1 MNNYQ
6 IDVWKNYY
14 EQAGYQ
20 NFENILLAIKEGKFK
35 SEITEIRNS
44 LKENNKNKSDR
55 LKNSLSGF
63 TVSAIFDE
71 ERRKERVIKYYGVMV
86 LDIDNL
92 KDEEE
97 VERIKKEIEKI
108 EYTKMVFVSPSGL
121 GLKIIV
127 ETNNTDVERHTEVY
141 KKLVN
146 YYKNQ
151 LNVEF
156 DSQTCDVSRLCFF
169 SYDETAYYN
178 CESKIFISE
187 KDIKKEKKM
196 MENKVISNDGK
207 YNKVISNDGKYNKVI
222 EEIIEFTKRKQ
233 KYAQGNRNRFVYL
246 LVKNSKLGGVPEEII
261 REFCINNYVEED
273 FPVEEIAS
281 IMEVYND
288 DEIKFGE
295 YEYRYKKF
303 LK

>member
-1 MNNYQ
+1 M
-6 IDVWKNYY
+6 I
-14 EQAGYQ
+14 
-20 NFENILLAIKEGKFK
+20 
-35 SEITEIRNS
+35 
-44 LKENNKNKSDR
+44 KENNKNKSDE
-55 LKNSLSGF
+55 LKNNLLSF

-71 ERRKERVIKYYGVMV
+71 KRRKERVIKYYGVMV
-86 LDIDNL
+86 LDIDDL

-97 VERIKKEIEKI
+97 VERIKKEVEKI
-108 EYTKMVFVSPSGL
+108 EYTKMAFVSPSGL

-141 KKLVN
+141 KELVN
-146 YYKNQ
+146 YYGNQ
-151 LNVEF
+151 LNVKF

-178 CESKIFISE
+178 CESKIFIS
-187 KDIKKEKKM
+187 KKEKKM
-196 MENKVISNDGK
+196 MENKVVSNG
-207 YNKVISNDGKYNKVI
+207 GEYNKVI
-222 EEIIEFTKRKQ
+222 ERIIEFTKRKQ
-233 KYAQGNRNRFVYL
+233 RYVKGNRNRFVYL

-261 REFCINNYVEED
+261 REFCINNYVEKD
-273 FPVEEIAS
+273 FPVEEIES

-295 YEYRYKKF
+295 FEYRYKKF

>member
-6 IDVWKNYY
+6 IDVWANYN
-14 EQAGYQ
+14 EQVRYL
-20 NFENILLAIKEGKFK
+20 NFENILLAIKEGEFK
-35 SEITEIRNS
+35 SKITEIRNF
-44 LKENNKNKSDR
+44 LKENNKNKSDE
-55 LKNSLSGF
+55 LKNSLLGF
-63 TVSAIFDE
+63 TVSAIFDKK
-71 ERRKERVIKYYGVMV
+71 RRKERVIKYYGVMV

-97 VERIKKEIEKI
+97 IERIKKEIEKI

-141 KKLVN
+141 KELVK
-146 YYKNQ
+146 YYENQ

-178 CESKIFISE
+178 CESKIFIS
-187 KDIKKEKKM
+187 KKEKKM
-196 MENKVISNDGK
+196 MENKVVS
-207 YNKVISNDGKYNKVI
+207 SDGKYNKVI
-222 EEIIEFTKRKQ
+222 EEIIEFTKTKQ
-233 KYAQGNRNRFVYL
+233 KYEKGNRNRFVYL

-261 REFCINNYVEED
+261 REFCINNYVEKD
-273 FPVEEIAS
+273 FPIEEIES

-288 DEIKFGE
+288 DEIKFGK
-295 YEYRYKKF
+295 YKYRYRKL

>member
-6 IDVWKNYY
+6 IDVWANYN
-14 EQAGYQ
+14 EQVRYL
-20 NFENILLAIKEGKFK
+20 NFENILLAIKEGEFK
-35 SEITEIRNS
+35 SEITEIRNF
-44 LKENNKNKSDR
+44 LKENNKNKSDE

-71 ERRKERVIKYYGVMV
+71 KRRKEKVIKYYGVMV

-141 KKLVN
+141 KELVK
-146 YYKNQ
+146 YYENQ

-178 CESKIFISE
+178 CKSKIFISE
-187 KDIKKEKKM
+187 KDTKKEKKM
-196 MENKVISNDGK
+196 MENKVVSNSGE
-207 YNKVISNDGKYNKVI
+207 YNKVI
-222 EEIIEFTKRKQ
+222 ERIIEFTKRKQ
-233 KYAQGNRNRFVYL
+233 KYVKGNRNRFVYL

-273 FPVEEIAS
+273 FPVEEIES

-288 DEIKFGE
+288 DEIKFGK
-295 YEYRYKKF
+295 YKYKYRKL

>member
-44 LKENNKNKSDR
+44 LKENNKNKSGR

-71 ERRKERVIKYYGVMV
+71 KRRKERVIKYYGVMV

-141 KKLVN
+141 KELVN
-146 YYKNQ
+146 YYGNQ
-151 LNVEF
+151 LNVGF

-178 CESKIFISE
+178 CKSKIFIS
-187 KDIKKEKKM
+187 KKEKKM
-196 MENKVISNDGK
+196 MENKVVSNG
-207 YNKVISNDGKYNKVI
+207 GEYNKVI
-222 EEIIEFTKRKQ
+222 ERIIEFTKRKQ
-233 KYAQGNRNRFVYL
+233 RYVKGNRNRFVYL

-273 FPVEEIAS
+273 FPVEEIES

-295 YEYRYKKF
+295 FEYRYRKL

>member
-1 MNNYQ
+1 MNNNQ

-86 LDIDNL
+86 LDIDDL

-141 KKLVN
+141 KELVN
-146 YYKNQ
+146 YYVNQ

-178 CESKIFISE
+178 CESKIFIS
-187 KDIKKEKKM
+187 KKEKKM
-196 MENKVISNDGK
+196 MENKVVSNGGE
-207 YNKVISNDGKYNKVI
+207 YNKVIKR
-222 EEIIEFTKRKQ
+222 IIEFTKRKQ
-233 KYAQGNRNRFVYL
+233 RYVKGNRNRFVYL

-273 FPVEEIAS
+273 FPVEEIES

-295 YEYRYKKF
+295 FEYRYKKF

>member
-71 ERRKERVIKYYGVMV
+71 KRQKERVIKYYGVMV

-146 YYKNQ
+146 YYENQ

-196 MENKVISNDGK
+196 IE
-207 YNKVISNDGKYNKVI
+207 NKVISNDGKYNKVI
-222 EEIIEFTKRKQ
+222 EEIIEFTKTKQ
-233 KYAQGNRNRFVYL
+233 KYVKGNRNRFVYL

-261 REFCINNYVEED
+261 REFCINNYEEED
-273 FPVEEIAS
+273 FPVEEIES

-295 YEYRYKKF
+295 YKFRYKKF

>member
-6 IDVWKNYY
+6 IDVWENYD

-44 LKENNKNKSDR
+44 LKENNKNKSNR

-71 ERRKERVIKYYGVMV
+71 KRQKERVIKYYGVMV

-141 KKLVN
+141 KELVN
-146 YYKNQ
+146 YYGNQ
-151 LNVEF
+151 LNVKF

-178 CESKIFISE
+178 CESKIFIS
-187 KDIKKEKKM
+187 KKEKKM
-196 MENKVISNDGK
+196 MENKVVS
-207 YNKVISNDGKYNKVI
+207 SDGKYNKVI
-222 EEIIEFTKRKQ
+222 EEIIEFTKTKQ
-233 KYAQGNRNRFVYL
+233 KYEKGNRNRFVYL

-261 REFCINNYVEED
+261 REFCINNYVEKD
-273 FPVEEIAS
+273 FPIEEIES

-288 DEIKFGE
+288 DEIKFGK
-295 YEYRYKKF
+295 YKYRYRKL

>member
-6 IDVWKNYY
+6 IDVWKNYN

-71 ERRKERVIKYYGVMV
+71 KRRKERVIKYYGVMV

-146 YYKNQ
+146 YYENQ

-169 SYDETAYYN
+169 SCDETAYYN
-178 CESKIFISE
+178 CESKIFIS
-187 KDIKKEKKM
+187 KKEKKM
-196 MENKVISNDGK
+196 MENKVVSNG
-207 YNKVISNDGKYNKVI
+207 GEYNKVI
-222 EEIIEFTKRKQ
+222 ERIIGFTKRKQ
-233 KYAQGNRNRFVYL
+233 RYVKGNRNRFVYL

-273 FPVEEIAS
+273 FPVEEIES

-288 DEIKFGE
+288 DEIKFGK
-295 YEYRYKKF
+295 YKYIYRKL

>member
-6 IDVWKNYY
+6 IDVWKNYK
-14 EQAGYQ
+14 EQVGYL
-20 NFENILLAIKEGKFK
+20 NFENIFLAIKEGEFK
-35 SEITEIRNS
+35 SEITEIRNY
-44 LKENNKNKSDR
+44 LKENNKNKSDE
-55 LKNSLSGF
+55 LKNNLLSF

-71 ERRKERVIKYYGVMV
+71 KRRKERVIKYYGVMV
-86 LDIDNL
+86 LDIDDL

-97 VERIKKEIEKI
+97 VERIKKEVEKI
-108 EYTKMVFVSPSGL
+108 EYTKMAFVSPSGL

-141 KKLVN
+141 KELVN
-146 YYKNQ
+146 YYGNQ
-151 LNVEF
+151 LNVKF

-178 CESKIFISE
+178 CESKIFIS
-187 KDIKKEKKM
+187 KKEKKM
-196 MENKVISNDGK
+196 MENKVVSNG
-207 YNKVISNDGKYNKVI
+207 GEYNKVI
-222 EEIIEFTKRKQ
+222 ERIIEFTKRKQ
-233 KYAQGNRNRFVYL
+233 RYVKGNRNRFVYL

-273 FPVEEIAS
+273 FPVEEIES

-295 YEYRYKKF
+295 FEYRYKKF

>member
-6 IDVWKNYY
+6 IDVWENYN
-14 EQAGYQ
+14 EQLGYLSL
-20 NFENILLAIKEGKFK
+20 ENVFFAIKEAEFK
-35 SEITEIRNS
+35 SEITEIRNC
-44 LKENNKNKSDR
+44 LKENHKNKSDE
-55 LKNSLSGF
+55 LKNSLLGF

-71 ERRKERVIKYYGVMV
+71 KRRKERVIKYYGVMV
-86 LDIDNL
+86 LDIDDL

-97 VERIKKEIEKI
+97 VERIKKEVEKI

-146 YYKNQ
+146 YYENQ

-169 SYDETAYYN
+169 SCDETAYYN
-178 CESKIFISE
+178 EESKIFISE
-187 KDIKKEKKM
+187 DDTKKKKKIMEK
-196 MENKVISNDGK
+196 
-207 YNKVISNDGKYNKVI
+207 KVI
-222 EEIIEFTKRKQ
+222 EKKVINNDRKYHKAIEKIIEFTKIKQ
-233 KYAQGNRNRFVYL
+233 KYVKGNRNRFVYL
-246 LVKNSKLGGVPEEII
+246 LVKNSKRGGVPEEVI

-273 FPVEEIAS
+273 FPVEEIES

-295 YEYRYKKF
+295 LRI
-303 LK
+303 

>member
-6 IDVWKNYY
+6 IDVWENYN
-14 EQAGYQ
+14 EQLGYLSL
-20 NFENILLAIKEGKFK
+20 ENVFFAIKEAEFK
-35 SEITEIRNS
+35 SEITEIRNC
-44 LKENNKNKSDR
+44 LKENHKNKSDE
-55 LKNSLSGF
+55 LKNSLLGF

-71 ERRKERVIKYYGVMV
+71 KRRKERVIKYYGVMV

-141 KKLVN
+141 KELVN
-146 YYKNQ
+146 YYGNQ

-178 CESKIFISE
+178 CESKIFIS
-187 KDIKKEKKM
+187 KKEKKM
-196 MENKVISNDGK
+196 MENKVVSNGGE
-207 YNKVISNDGKYNKVI
+207 YNKVIKR
-222 EEIIEFTKRKQ
+222 IIEFTKRKQ
-233 KYAQGNRNRFVYL
+233 RYVKGNRNRFVYL

-273 FPVEEIAS
+273 FPVEEIES

-295 YEYRYKKF
+295 FEYRYKKF

>member
-6 IDVWKNYY
+6 IDVWKNYS

-44 LKENNKNKSDR
+44 LKENNKNKSNR

-71 ERRKERVIKYYGVMV
+71 KRQKERVIKYYGVMV

-141 KKLVN
+141 KELVN
-146 YYKNQ
+146 YYGNQ
-151 LNVEF
+151 LNVKF

-178 CESKIFISE
+178 CESKIFIS
-187 KDIKKEKKM
+187 KKEKKM
-196 MENKVISNDGK
+196 MENKVVS
-207 YNKVISNDGKYNKVI
+207 SDGKYNKVI
-222 EEIIEFTKRKQ
+222 EEIIEFTKTKQ
-233 KYAQGNRNRFVYL
+233 KYEKGNRNRFVYL

-261 REFCINNYVEED
+261 REFCINNYVEKD
-273 FPVEEIAS
+273 FPIEEIES

-288 DEIKFGE
+288 DEIKFGK
-295 YEYRYKKF
+295 YKYRYRKL

>member
-6 IDVWKNYY
+6 IDVWKNYS

-44 LKENNKNKSDR
+44 LKENNKNKSNR

-71 ERRKERVIKYYGVMV
+71 KRQKERVIKYYGVMV

-146 YYKNQ
+146 YYGNQ
-151 LNVEF
+151 LNVKF

-178 CESKIFISE
+178 CESKIFIS
-187 KDIKKEKKM
+187 KKEKKM
-196 MENKVISNDGK
+196 MENKVVS
-207 YNKVISNDGKYNKVI
+207 SDGKYNKVI
-222 EEIIEFTKRKQ
+222 EEIIEFTKTKQ
-233 KYAQGNRNRFVYL
+233 KYEKGNRNRFVYL

-261 REFCINNYVEED
+261 REFCINNYVEKD
-273 FPVEEIAS
+273 FPIEEIES

-288 DEIKFGE
+288 DEIKFGK
-295 YEYRYKKF
+295 YKYRYRKL

>member
-6 IDVWKNYY
+6 IDVWENYD
-14 EQAGYQ
+14 EQVGYQ

-44 LKENNKNKSDR
+44 LKENNKNKSNR

-71 ERRKERVIKYYGVMV
+71 KRQKERVIKYYGVMV

-141 KKLVN
+141 KELVN
-146 YYKNQ
+146 YYGNQ
-151 LNVEF
+151 LNVKF

-178 CESKIFISE
+178 CESKIFIS
-187 KDIKKEKKM
+187 KKEKKM
-196 MENKVISNDGK
+196 MENKVVS
-207 YNKVISNDGKYNKVI
+207 SDGKYNKVI
-222 EEIIEFTKRKQ
+222 EEIIEFTKTKQ
-233 KYAQGNRNRFVYL
+233 KYEKGNRNRFVYL

-261 REFCINNYVEED
+261 REFCINNYVEKD
-273 FPVEEIAS
+273 FPVEEIES

-288 DEIKFGE
+288 DEIKFGK
-295 YEYRYKKF
+295 YKYIYRKL

>member
-6 IDVWKNYY
+6 IDVWENYK
-14 EQAGYQ
+14 QAGYQ

-44 LKENNKNKSDR
+44 LKENNKNKLNR

-71 ERRKERVIKYYGVMV
+71 KRRKERVIKYYGVMV

-141 KKLVN
+141 KELVN
-146 YYKNQ
+146 YYGNQ
-151 LNVEF
+151 LNVKF

-178 CESKIFISE
+178 CESKIFIS
-187 KDIKKEKKM
+187 KKEKKM
-196 MENKVISNDGK
+196 MENKVVSNG
-207 YNKVISNDGKYNKVI
+207 GEYNKVI
-222 EEIIEFTKRKQ
+222 ERIIEFTKRKQ
-233 KYAQGNRNRFVYL
+233 RYVKGNRNRFVYL

-273 FPVEEIAS
+273 FPVEEIES

-295 YEYRYKKF
+295 YEYRYEKF

>member
-6 IDVWKNYY
+6 IDVWENYK
-14 EQAGYQ
+14 QAGYQ

-71 ERRKERVIKYYGVMV
+71 KRQKERVIKYYGVMV

-141 KKLVN
+141 KELVN
-146 YYKNQ
+146 YYGNQ

-178 CESKIFISE
+178 CESKIFIS
-187 KDIKKEKKM
+187 KKEKKM
-196 MENKVISNDGK
+196 MENRVVSNGGE
-207 YNKVISNDGKYNKVI
+207 YNKVIKR
-222 EEIIEFTKRKQ
+222 IIEFTKRKQ
-233 KYAQGNRNRFVYL
+233 RYVKGNRNRFVYL

-273 FPVEEIAS
+273 FPVEEIES

-295 YEYRYKKF
+295 YKYRYKKF

>member
-6 IDVWKNYY
+6 IDVWENYN
-14 EQAGYQ
+14 EQLGYLSL
-20 NFENILLAIKEGKFK
+20 ENVFFAIKEAEFK
-35 SEITEIRNS
+35 SEITEIRNC
-44 LKENNKNKSDR
+44 LKENHKNKSDE
-55 LKNSLSGF
+55 LKNSLLGF

-71 ERRKERVIKYYGVMV
+71 KRRKERVIKYYGVMV

-141 KKLVN
+141 KELVN
-146 YYKNQ
+146 YYGNQ

-178 CESKIFISE
+178 CESKIFIS
-187 KDIKKEKKM
+187 KKEKKM
-196 MENKVISNDGK
+196 MENKVVSNGGE
-207 YNKVISNDGKYNKVI
+207 YNKVIKR
-222 EEIIEFTKRKQ
+222 IIEFTKRKQ
-233 KYAQGNRNRFVYL
+233 RYVKGNRNRFVYL

-273 FPVEEIAS
+273 FPVEEIES

-295 YEYRYKKF
+295 YEFRYKKF

>member
-6 IDVWKNYY
+6 IDVWKNYN

-20 NFENILLAIKEGKFK
+20 NFENILLAIKEGEFK

-44 LKENNKNKSDR
+44 LKENNKNKSNR

-71 ERRKERVIKYYGVMV
+71 KRQKERVIKYYGVMV

-141 KKLVN
+141 KELVN
-146 YYKNQ
+146 YYGNQ
-151 LNVEF
+151 LNVKF

-178 CESKIFISE
+178 CESKIFIS
-187 KDIKKEKKM
+187 KKEKKM
-196 MENKVISNDGK
+196 MENKVVS
-207 YNKVISNDGKYNKVI
+207 SDGKYNKVI
-222 EEIIEFTKRKQ
+222 EEIIEFTKTKQ
-233 KYAQGNRNRFVYL
+233 KYEKGNRNRFVYL

-261 REFCINNYVEED
+261 REFCINNYVEKD
-273 FPVEEIAS
+273 FPIEEIES

-288 DEIKFGE
+288 DEIKFGK
-295 YEYRYKKF
+295 YKYRYRKL

>member
-6 IDVWKNYY
+6 IDVWENYK
-14 EQAGYQ
+14 QAGYQ

-35 SEITEIRNS
+35 SEITEIRNY
-44 LKENNKNKSDR
+44 LKENNKNKSDE
-55 LKNSLSGF
+55 LKNNLLSF

-71 ERRKERVIKYYGVMV
+71 KRRKERVIKYYGVMV
-86 LDIDNL
+86 LDIDDL

-97 VERIKKEIEKI
+97 VERIKKEVEKI
-108 EYTKMVFVSPSGL
+108 EYTKMAFVSPSGL

-141 KKLVN
+141 KELVN
-146 YYKNQ
+146 YYGNQ
-151 LNVEF
+151 LNVKF

-178 CESKIFISE
+178 CESKIFIS
-187 KDIKKEKKM
+187 KKEKKM
-196 MENKVISNDGK
+196 MENKVVSNG
-207 YNKVISNDGKYNKVI
+207 GEYNKVI
-222 EEIIEFTKRKQ
+222 ERIIEFTKRKQ
-233 KYAQGNRNRFVYL
+233 RYVKGNRNRFVYL

-261 REFCINNYVEED
+261 REFCINNYVEKD
-273 FPVEEIAS
+273 FPIEEIES

-295 YEYRYKKF
+295 FEYRYKKF

>member
-6 IDVWKNYY
+6 IDVWENYK
-14 EQAGYQ
+14 QAGYQ

-71 ERRKERVIKYYGVMV
+71 KRQKERVIKYYGVMV

-141 KKLVN
+141 KELVN
-146 YYKNQ
+146 YYGNQ

-178 CESKIFISE
+178 CESKIFIS
-187 KDIKKEKKM
+187 KKEKKM
-196 MENKVISNDGK
+196 MENRVVSNGGE
-207 YNKVISNDGKYNKVI
+207 YNKVIKR
-222 EEIIEFTKRKQ
+222 IIEFTKRKQ
-233 KYAQGNRNRFVYL
+233 RYVKGNRNRFVYL

-273 FPVEEIAS
+273 FPVEEIES

-295 YEYRYKKF
+295 FEYRYKKF

>member
-1 MNNYQ
+1 M
-6 IDVWKNYY
+6 
-14 EQAGYQ
+14 
-20 NFENILLAIKEGKFK
+20 
-35 SEITEIRNS
+35 
-44 LKENNKNKSDR
+44 
-55 LKNSLSGF
+55 KNSLSGF

-71 ERRKERVIKYYGVMV
+71 KRRKERVIKYYGVMV

-141 KKLVN
+141 KELVN
-146 YYKNQ
+146 YYENQ
-151 LNVEF
+151 LNVGF
-156 DSQTCDVSRLCFF
+156 DSQTYDVSRLCFF

-178 CESKIFISE
+178 CKSKIFISE
-187 KDIKKEKKM
+187 KDTKKEKKM
-196 MENKVISNDGK
+196 MENKVVSNG
-207 YNKVISNDGKYNKVI
+207 GEYNKVI
-222 EEIIEFTKRKQ
+222 ERIIEFTKRKQ
-233 KYAQGNRNRFVYL
+233 KYVKGNRNRFVYL

-273 FPVEEIAS
+273 FPIEEIES

>member
-6 IDVWKNYY
+6 IDVWKNYS

-44 LKENNKNKSDR
+44 LKENNKNKSNR

-71 ERRKERVIKYYGVMV
+71 KRQKERVIKYYGVMV

-141 KKLVN
+141 KELVN
-146 YYKNQ
+146 YYGNQ
-151 LNVEF
+151 LNVKF

-178 CESKIFISE
+178 CESKIFIS
-187 KDIKKEKKM
+187 KKEKKM
-196 MENKVISNDGK
+196 MENKVVS
-207 YNKVISNDGKYNKVI
+207 SDGKYNKVI
-222 EEIIEFTKRKQ
+222 EEIIEFTKTKQ
-233 KYAQGNRNRFVYL
+233 KYEKGNRNRFVYL

-261 REFCINNYVEED
+261 REFCINNYVEKD
-273 FPVEEIAS
+273 FPIEEIES

-295 YEYRYKKF
+295 YEFRYKKF

>member
-6 IDVWKNYY
+6 IDVWENYK
-14 EQAGYQ
+14 QAGYQ

-71 ERRKERVIKYYGVMV
+71 KRRKERVIKYYGVMV

-141 KKLVN
+141 KELVN
-146 YYKNQ
+146 YYGNQ
-151 LNVEF
+151 LNVGF

-178 CESKIFISE
+178 CKSKIFIS
-187 KDIKKEKKM
+187 KKEKKM
-196 MENKVISNDGK
+196 MENKVVSNG
-207 YNKVISNDGKYNKVI
+207 GEYNKVI
-222 EEIIEFTKRKQ
+222 ERIIEFTKRKQ
-233 KYAQGNRNRFVYL
+233 RYVKGNRNRFVYL

-273 FPVEEIAS
+273 FPVEEIES

-295 YEYRYKKF
+295 FEYRYRKL

>member
-6 IDVWKNYY
+6 IDVWANYN
-14 EQAGYQ
+14 EQVRYL
-20 NFENILLAIKEGKFK
+20 NFENILLAIKEGEFK

-86 LDIDNL
+86 LDIDDL

-141 KKLVN
+141 KELVN
-146 YYKNQ
+146 YYVNQ

-178 CESKIFISE
+178 CESKIFIS
-187 KDIKKEKKM
+187 KKEKKM
-196 MENKVISNDGK
+196 MENKVVSNGGE
-207 YNKVISNDGKYNKVI
+207 YNKVIKR
-222 EEIIEFTKRKQ
+222 IIEFTKRKQ
-233 KYAQGNRNRFVYL
+233 RYVKGNRNRFVYL

-273 FPVEEIAS
+273 FPVEEIES

-295 YEYRYKKF
+295 FEYRYKKF

>member
-6 IDVWKNYY
+6 IDVWENYD
-14 EQAGYQ
+14 EQVGYL
-20 NFENILLAIKEGKFK
+20 NFENILLAIKEGEFK
-35 SEITEIRNS
+35 SEITEIRNF
-44 LKENNKNKSDR
+44 LKENNKNKSDELKKR
-55 LKNSLSGF
+55 LLGF

-71 ERRKERVIKYYGVMV
+71 KRRKERVIKYYGVMV

-97 VERIKKEIEKI
+97 IERIKKEIEKI

-141 KKLVN
+141 KELVK
-146 YYKNQ
+146 YYENQ

-178 CESKIFISE
+178 C
-187 KDIKKEKKM
+187 
-196 MENKVISNDGK
+196 
-207 YNKVISNDGKYNKVI
+207 
-222 EEIIEFTKRKQ
+222 
-233 KYAQGNRNRFVYL
+233 
-246 LVKNSKLGGVPEEII
+246 KNI
-261 REFCINNYVEED
+261 Y
-273 FPVEEIAS
+273 
-281 IMEVYND
+281 
-288 DEIKFGE
+288 
-295 YEYRYKKF
+295 
-303 LK
+303 

>member
-6 IDVWKNYY
+6 IDVWENYK
-14 EQAGYQ
+14 QAGYQ

-71 ERRKERVIKYYGVMV
+71 KRQKERVIKYYGVMV

-141 KKLVN
+141 KELVN
-146 YYKNQ
+146 YYGNQ

-178 CESKIFISE
+178 CESKIFIS
-187 KDIKKEKKM
+187 KKEKKM
-196 MENKVISNDGK
+196 MENRVVSNG
-207 YNKVISNDGKYNKVI
+207 GEYNKVI
-222 EEIIEFTKRKQ
+222 ERIIEFTKRKQ
-233 KYAQGNRNRFVYL
+233 RYVKGNRNRFVYL

-273 FPVEEIAS
+273 FPVEEIES

-295 YEYRYKKF
+295 FEYRYKKF

>member
-6 IDVWKNYY
+6 IDVWKNYN

-71 ERRKERVIKYYGVMV
+71 KRRKERVIKYYGVMV

-97 VERIKKEIEKI
+97 IERIKKEIEKI

-141 KKLVN
+141 KELVK
-146 YYKNQ
+146 YYENQ

-178 CESKIFISE
+178 CKSKIFIS
-187 KDIKKEKKM
+187 KKEKKM
-196 MENKVISNDGK
+196 MENKVVSNG
-207 YNKVISNDGKYNKVI
+207 GEYNKVI
-222 EEIIEFTKRKQ
+222 ERIIEFTKRKQ
-233 KYAQGNRNRFVYL
+233 RYVKGNRNRFVYL

-273 FPVEEIAS
+273 FPVEEIES

-288 DEIKFGE
+288 DEIKFGK

>member
-6 IDVWKNYY
+6 IDVWANYN
-14 EQAGYQ
+14 EQVRYQ

-71 ERRKERVIKYYGVMV
+71 KRRKERVIKYYGVMV
-86 LDIDNL
+86 LDIDDL

-97 VERIKKEIEKI
+97 VERIKKEVEKI

-141 KKLVN
+141 KELVN
-146 YYKNQ
+146 YYGNQ
-151 LNVEF
+151 LNVKF

-178 CESKIFISE
+178 CESKIFIS
-187 KDIKKEKKM
+187 KKEKKM
-196 MENKVISNDGK
+196 MENKVVSNGGE
-207 YNKVISNDGKYNKVI
+207 YNKVIKR
-222 EEIIEFTKRKQ
+222 IIEFTKRKQ
-233 KYAQGNRNRFVYL
+233 RYVKGNRNRFVYL

-273 FPVEEIAS
+273 FPVEEIES

-295 YEYRYKKF
+295 FEYRYEKF

>member
-6 IDVWKNYY
+6 IDVWENYK
-14 EQAGYQ
+14 QAGYQ

-71 ERRKERVIKYYGVMV
+71 KRQKERVIKYYGVMV

-141 KKLVN
+141 KELVN
-146 YYKNQ
+146 YYGNQ

-178 CESKIFISE
+178 CESKIFIS
-187 KDIKKEKKM
+187 KKEKKM
-196 MENKVISNDGK
+196 MENRVVSNGGE
-207 YNKVISNDGKYNKVI
+207 YNKVIKR
-222 EEIIEFTKRKQ
+222 IIEFTKRKQ
-233 KYAQGNRNRFVYL
+233 RYVKGNRNRFVYL

-273 FPVEEIAS
+273 FPGEEIES

-295 YEYRYKKF
+295 FEYRYKKF

>member
-6 IDVWKNYY
+6 IDVWKNYK
-14 EQAGYQ
+14 EQVGYL
-20 NFENILLAIKEGKFK
+20 NFENIFLAIKEGEFK
-35 SEITEIRNS
+35 SEITEIRNY
-44 LKENNKNKSDR
+44 LKENNKNKSDE
-55 LKNSLSGF
+55 LKNNLLSF

-71 ERRKERVIKYYGVMV
+71 KRRKERVIKYYGVMV
-86 LDIDNL
+86 LDIDDL

-97 VERIKKEIEKI
+97 VERIKKEVEKI
-108 EYTKMVFVSPSGL
+108 EYTKMAFVSPSGL

-141 KKLVN
+141 KELVN
-146 YYKNQ
+146 YYGNQ
-151 LNVEF
+151 LNVKF

-178 CESKIFISE
+178 YESKIFISE

-207 YNKVISNDGKYNKVI
+207 YNKVI
-222 EEIIEFTKRKQ
+222 ERIIEFTKRKQ

-261 REFCINNYVEED
+261 REFCINNYVEKD
-273 FPVEEIAS
+273 FPVEEIES

-295 YEYRYKKF
+295 FEYRYKKF

>member
-6 IDVWKNYY
+6 IDVWANYN
-14 EQAGYQ
+14 EQVRYL
-20 NFENILLAIKEGKFK
+20 NFENILLAIKEGEFK

-44 LKENNKNKSDR
+44 LKENNKNKSDE
-55 LKNSLSGF
+55 LKNRLSGF

-71 ERRKERVIKYYGVMV
+71 KRRKERVIKYYGVMV

-146 YYKNQ
+146 YYENQ

-178 CESKIFISE
+178 CKSKIFISE
-187 KDIKKEKKM
+187 KDTKEEKKM
-196 MENKVISNDGK
+196 MENKVVS
-207 YNKVISNDGKYNKVI
+207 SDGKYNKVI
-222 EEIIEFTKRKQ
+222 EEIIEFTKTKQ
-233 KYAQGNRNRFVYL
+233 KYEKGNRNRFVYL

-261 REFCINNYVEED
+261 REFCINNYVEKD
-273 FPVEEIAS
+273 FPIEEIES

-288 DEIKFGE
+288 DEIKFGK
-295 YEYRYKKF
+295 YKYRYRKL

>member
-6 IDVWKNYY
+6 IDVWENYN
-14 EQAGYQ
+14 EQLGYLSL
-20 NFENILLAIKEGKFK
+20 ENVFFAIKEAEFK
-35 SEITEIRNS
+35 SEITEIRNC
-44 LKENNKNKSDR
+44 LKENHKNKSDE
-55 LKNSLSGF
+55 LKNSLLGF

-71 ERRKERVIKYYGVMV
+71 KRRKERVIKYYGVMV

-141 KKLVN
+141 KELVN
-146 YYKNQ
+146 YYGNQ

-178 CESKIFISE
+178 CESKIFIS
-187 KDIKKEKKM
+187 KKEKKM
-196 MENKVISNDGK
+196 MENKVVSNGGE
-207 YNKVISNDGKYNKVI
+207 YNKVIKR
-222 EEIIEFTKRKQ
+222 IIEFTKRKQ
-233 KYAQGNRNRFVYL
+233 RYVKGNRNRFVYL

-273 FPVEEIAS
+273 FPVEEIES

-288 DEIKFGE
+288 DEIKFGK
-295 YEYRYKKF
+295 YKYKYRKL

>member
-1 MNNYQ
+1 M
-6 IDVWKNYY
+6 KKR
-14 EQAGYQ
+14 
-20 NFENILLAIKEGKFK
+20 LL
-35 SEITEIRNS
+35 
-44 LKENNKNKSDR
+44 
-55 LKNSLSGF
+55 GF

-71 ERRKERVIKYYGVMV
+71 KRRKERVIKYYGVMV

-146 YYKNQ
+146 YYENQ

-178 CESKIFISE
+178 CKSKIFISE
-187 KDIKKEKKM
+187 KDTKEEKKM
-196 MENKVISNDGK
+196 MENKVVS
-207 YNKVISNDGKYNKVI
+207 SDGKYNKVI
-222 EEIIEFTKRKQ
+222 EEIIEFTKTKQ
-233 KYAQGNRNRFVYL
+233 KYEKGNRNRFVYL

-273 FPVEEIAS
+273 FSVEEIES

>member
-6 IDVWKNYY
+6 IDVWENYK
-14 EQAGYQ
+14 QAGYQ

-71 ERRKERVIKYYGVMV
+71 KRRKERVIKYYGVMV

-141 KKLVN
+141 KELVN
-146 YYKNQ
+146 YYGNQ

-178 CESKIFISE
+178 CESKIFIS
-187 KDIKKEKKM
+187 KKEKKM
-196 MENKVISNDGK
+196 MENRVVSNG
-207 YNKVISNDGKYNKVI
+207 GEYNKVI
-222 EEIIEFTKRKQ
+222 ERIIGFTKRKQ
-233 KYAQGNRNRFVYL
+233 RYVKGNRNRFVYL

-273 FPVEEIAS
+273 FPVEEIES

-295 YEYRYKKF
+295 FEYRYKKF

>member
-6 IDVWKNYY
+6 IDVWKNYS

-55 LKNSLSGF
+55 LKNSLSCF
-63 TVSAIFDE
+63 TLSEIFDE
-71 ERRKERVIKYYGVMV
+71 KRQKERLIKYYGVMV

-146 YYKNQ
+146 YYENQ

-178 CESKIFISE
+178 CESKIFIS
-187 KDIKKEKKM
+187 KKEKKM
-196 MENKVISNDGK
+196 MENKVVS
-207 YNKVISNDGKYNKVI
+207 SDGKYNKVI

-233 KYAQGNRNRFVYL
+233 RYVKGNRNRFVYL

-261 REFCINNYVEED
+261 REFCINNYVEKD
-273 FPVEEIAS
+273 FPIEEIES

-295 YEYRYKKF
+295 YEYRYEKF

>member
-6 IDVWKNYY
+6 IDVWENYDK
-14 EQAGYQ
+14 QAGYQ

-44 LKENNKNKSDR
+44 LKENNKNKSYG
-55 LKNSLSGF
+55 LKNSLLGF

-71 ERRKERVIKYYGVMV
+71 KRRKERVIKYYGVMV

-146 YYKNQ
+146 YYENQ

-178 CESKIFISE
+178 CESKIFIS
-187 KDIKKEKKM
+187 KKEKKM
-196 MENKVISNDGK
+196 MENKVVSNG
-207 YNKVISNDGKYNKVI
+207 GEYNKVI
-222 EEIIEFTKRKQ
+222 ERIIEFTKRKQ
-233 KYAQGNRNRFVYL
+233 RYVKGNRNRFVYL

-273 FPVEEIAS
+273 FPVEEIES

-295 YEYRYKKF
+295 YEYRYEKF

>member
-6 IDVWKNYY
+6 IDVWENYN
-14 EQAGYQ
+14 EQLGYLSL
-20 NFENILLAIKEGKFK
+20 ENVFFAIKEAEFK
-35 SEITEIRNS
+35 SEITEIRNC
-44 LKENNKNKSDR
+44 LKENHKNKSDE
-55 LKNSLSGF
+55 LKNSLLGF

-71 ERRKERVIKYYGVMV
+71 KRRKERVIKYYGVMV

-141 KKLVN
+141 KELVN
-146 YYKNQ
+146 YYGNQ

-178 CESKIFISE
+178 CESKIFIS
-187 KDIKKEKKM
+187 KKEKKM
-196 MENKVISNDGK
+196 MENKVVNNGGE
-207 YNKVISNDGKYNKVI
+207 YNKVIDR
-222 EEIIEFTKRKQ
+222 IIEFTKRKQ
-233 KYAQGNRNRFVYL
+233 KYEKGNRNRFVYL

-273 FPVEEIAS
+273 FPVEEIES

-295 YEYRYKKF
+295 YEFRYKKF

>member
-6 IDVWKNYY
+6 IDVWKNYN

-44 LKENNKNKSDR
+44 LKENNKNKSGR

-71 ERRKERVIKYYGVMV
+71 KRRKERVIKYYGVMV

-141 KKLVN
+141 KELVN
-146 YYKNQ
+146 YYGNQ
-151 LNVEF
+151 LNVGF

-178 CESKIFISE
+178 CKSKIFIS
-187 KDIKKEKKM
+187 KKEKKM
-196 MENKVISNDGK
+196 MENKVVSNG
-207 YNKVISNDGKYNKVI
+207 GEYNKVI
-222 EEIIEFTKRKQ
+222 ERIIEFTKRKQ
-233 KYAQGNRNRFVYL
+233 RYVKGNRNRFVYL

-273 FPVEEIAS
+273 FPVEEIES

-295 YEYRYKKF
+295 FEYRYRKL